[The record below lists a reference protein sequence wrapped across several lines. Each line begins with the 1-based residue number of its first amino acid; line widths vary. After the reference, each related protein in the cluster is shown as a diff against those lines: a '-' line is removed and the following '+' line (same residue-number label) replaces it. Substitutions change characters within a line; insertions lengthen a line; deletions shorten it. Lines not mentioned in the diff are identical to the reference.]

1 MTKFYRAALPLLTM
15 LVAPTAALQAGQAG
29 PDITVTAPAASEISE
44 WSARVGNAID
54 REMRYPRLLGLS
66 NSHEGT
72 VDVTFVSLAGAAALD
87 LVLPRWAALL
97 IVAGIY
103 LVLAVIA
110 VVIGRNALAA
120 PATPERTKQT
130 VKEDLEWAKHKL
142 QR

>member
-1 MTKFYRAALPLLTM
+1 MDVATDERARQGLQELLRSIGTDLSLLVRQQVAL
-15 LVAPTAALQAGQAG
+15 AK
-29 PDITVTAPAASEISE
+29 E
-44 WSARVGNAID
+44 
-54 REMRYPRLLGLS
+54 EMRGIAAEKATGGALLAAAAVFAL
-66 NSHEGT
+66 
-72 VDVTFVSLAGAAALD
+72 FVLGFASLAGAAALD

-110 VVIGRNALAA
+110 VLIGRNALAA

-130 VKEDLEWAKHKL
+130 VKEDLEWAKRKL

>member
-1 MTKFYRAALPLLTM
+1 MDVATDERARQGLQELLRSIGTDLSLLIRQQVALAKEEVRGIAAEKATGGALL
-15 LVAPTAALQAGQAG
+15 AA
-29 PDITVTAPAASEISE
+29 AAVF
-44 WSARVGNAID
+44 ALFV
-54 REMRYPRLLGLS
+54 LG
-66 NSHEGT
+66 
-72 VDVTFVSLAGAAALD
+72 FASLAGAAALD

-130 VKEDLEWAKHKL
+130 VKEDLEWAKRKL

>member
-1 MTKFYRAALPLLTM
+1 VDVATDERARQGLQELLRSIGTDLSLLIRQQVAL
-15 LVAPTAALQAGQAG
+15 AK
-29 PDITVTAPAASEISE
+29 E
-44 WSARVGNAID
+44 
-54 REMRYPRLLGLS
+54 EMRGIAAEKATGGALLAAAAVFAL
-66 NSHEGT
+66 
-72 VDVTFVSLAGAAALD
+72 FVLGFASLAGAAALD

-110 VVIGRNALAA
+110 VMIGRNALAA

-130 VKEDLEWAKHKL
+130 VKEDLEWAKRKL

>member
-1 MTKFYRAALPLLTM
+1 MDVATDERDRMRLQELIRSIGADLSLLIRQQVSLAKEEVRGIAAEKATGGALL
-15 LVAPTAALQAGQAG
+15 AA
-29 PDITVTAPAASEISE
+29 AAVF
-44 WSARVGNAID
+44 ALFV
-54 REMRYPRLLGLS
+54 LG
-66 NSHEGT
+66 
-72 VDVTFVSLAGAAALD
+72 FASLAGAAALD

>member
-1 MTKFYRAALPLLTM
+1 MDVTTDERDRLRLQELIRSIAADLSLLIRQQ
-15 LVAPTAALQAGQAG
+15 VALAK
-29 PDITVTAPAASEISE
+29 E
-44 WSARVGNAID
+44 
-54 REMRYPRLLGLS
+54 EMRGIAAEKATGGALLAAAAVFAL
-66 NSHEGT
+66 
-72 VDVTFVSLAGAAALD
+72 FVLGFASLAGAAALD

-110 VVIGRNALAA
+110 VMIGRNALAA

-130 VKEDLEWAKHKL
+130 VKEDLEWAKRKL

>member
-1 MTKFYRAALPLLTM
+1 MDVATDERARQGLQELLRSIGTDLSLLIRQQVAL
-15 LVAPTAALQAGQAG
+15 AK
-29 PDITVTAPAASEISE
+29 E
-44 WSARVGNAID
+44 
-54 REMRYPRLLGLS
+54 EMRGIAAEKATGGALLAAAAVFAL
-66 NSHEGT
+66 
-72 VDVTFVSLAGAAALD
+72 FVLGFASQAGAAALD

-110 VVIGRNALAA
+110 VLIGRNALAA

-130 VKEDLEWAKHKL
+130 VKEDLEWAKRKL

>member
-1 MTKFYRAALPLLTM
+1 MDVATDERARLRLQELIRSIGADLSLLIRQQVAL
-15 LVAPTAALQAGQAG
+15 AK
-29 PDITVTAPAASEISE
+29 E
-44 WSARVGNAID
+44 
-54 REMRYPRLLGLS
+54 EMRGIAAEKATGGALLAAAAVFAL
-66 NSHEGT
+66 
-72 VDVTFVSLAGAAALD
+72 FVLGFASLAGAAALD

-110 VVIGRNALAA
+110 VLIGRNALAA

-130 VKEDLEWAKHKL
+130 VKEDLEWAKRKL

>member
-1 MTKFYRAALPLLTM
+1 M
-15 LVAPTAALQAGQAG
+15 
-29 PDITVTAPAASEISE
+29 
-44 WSARVGNAID
+44 
-54 REMRYPRLLGLS
+54 
-66 NSHEGT
+66 
-72 VDVTFVSLAGAAALD
+72 DVTTDERDRLRLQELIRSIGADLSLLIRQQVALAKEEVRGIAAEKATGGALLAAAAVFALFVLGFASLAGAAALD

-110 VVIGRNALAA
+110 VVIGRNAIAA

>member
-1 MTKFYRAALPLLTM
+1 MDVATDERARQGLQELLRSIGTDLSLLIRQQVAL
-15 LVAPTAALQAGQAG
+15 AK
-29 PDITVTAPAASEISE
+29 E
-44 WSARVGNAID
+44 
-54 REMRYPRLLGLS
+54 EMRGIAAEKATGGALLAAAAVFALFVLG
-66 NSHEGT
+66 
-72 VDVTFVSLAGAAALD
+72 FVSLSGAAALD

-130 VKEDLEWAKHKL
+130 VKEDLEWAKRKL

>member
-1 MTKFYRAALPLLTM
+1 VDVATDERARQGLQELLRSIGTDLSLLIRQQIAL
-15 LVAPTAALQAGQAG
+15 AK
-29 PDITVTAPAASEISE
+29 E
-44 WSARVGNAID
+44 
-54 REMRYPRLLGLS
+54 EMRGIAAEKATGGALLAAAAVFAL
-66 NSHEGT
+66 
-72 VDVTFVSLAGAAALD
+72 FVLGFASLAGAAALD

-110 VVIGRNALAA
+110 VLIGRNALAA

-130 VKEDLEWAKHKL
+130 VKEDLEWAKRKL

>member
-1 MTKFYRAALPLLTM
+1 MDVATDERARQGLQELLRSIGTDVSLLIRQQVAL
-15 LVAPTAALQAGQAG
+15 AK
-29 PDITVTAPAASEISE
+29 E
-44 WSARVGNAID
+44 
-54 REMRYPRLLGLS
+54 EMRGIAAEKAAGGALLAAAAVFAL
-66 NSHEGT
+66 
-72 VDVTFVSLAGAAALD
+72 FVLGFASLAGAAALD

-110 VVIGRNALAA
+110 VLIGRNALAA

-130 VKEDLEWAKHKL
+130 VKEDLEWAKRKL

>member
-1 MTKFYRAALPLLTM
+1 MDVATDERARQGLQELLRSIGTDVSLLIRQQIAL
-15 LVAPTAALQAGQAG
+15 AK
-29 PDITVTAPAASEISE
+29 E
-44 WSARVGNAID
+44 
-54 REMRYPRLLGLS
+54 EMRGIAAEKATGGALLAAAAVFGL
-66 NSHEGT
+66 
-72 VDVTFVSLAGAAALD
+72 FVLGFASLAGAAALD

-110 VVIGRNALAA
+110 VLIGRNALAA

-130 VKEDLEWAKHKL
+130 VKEDLEWAKRKL

>member
-1 MTKFYRAALPLLTM
+1 MDVATDERDRMRLQELIRSIGADLSLLIRQQVALAKEEVRGIAAEKATGGALL
-15 LVAPTAALQAGQAG
+15 AA
-29 PDITVTAPAASEISE
+29 AAVF
-44 WSARVGNAID
+44 ALFV
-54 REMRYPRLLGLS
+54 LG
-66 NSHEGT
+66 
-72 VDVTFVSLAGAAALD
+72 FASLAGAAALD

-110 VVIGRNALAA
+110 VLIGRNALAA

>member
-1 MTKFYRAALPLLTM
+1 M
-15 LVAPTAALQAGQAG
+15 
-29 PDITVTAPAASEISE
+29 
-44 WSARVGNAID
+44 
-54 REMRYPRLLGLS
+54 
-66 NSHEGT
+66 
-72 VDVTFVSLAGAAALD
+72 DVTTDERDRLRLQELIRSIAADLSLLIRQQVALAKEEVRGIAAEKATGGALLAAAAVFALFVLGFASLAGAAALD

-110 VVIGRNALAA
+110 VLIGRNALAA

-130 VKEDLEWAKHKL
+130 VKEDLEWAKRKL

>member
-1 MTKFYRAALPLLTM
+1 MDVATDERARLRLQELIRSIGADLALLIRQQVALAKEEVRGIAAEKATGGALL
-15 LVAPTAALQAGQAG
+15 AA
-29 PDITVTAPAASEISE
+29 AAV
-44 WSARVGNAID
+44 SALFV
-54 REMRYPRLLGLS
+54 LG
-66 NSHEGT
+66 
-72 VDVTFVSLAGAAALD
+72 FASLAGAAALD

-110 VVIGRNALAA
+110 VLIGRNALAA

-130 VKEDLEWAKHKL
+130 VKEDLEWAKRKL

>member
-1 MTKFYRAALPLLTM
+1 MDVATDERARQGLQELLRSIGTDVSLLFRQQVAL
-15 LVAPTAALQAGQAG
+15 AK
-29 PDITVTAPAASEISE
+29 E
-44 WSARVGNAID
+44 
-54 REMRYPRLLGLS
+54 EMREIAAEKATGGALLAAAAVFAL
-66 NSHEGT
+66 
-72 VDVTFVSLAGAAALD
+72 FVLGFASLAGAAALD

-110 VVIGRNALAA
+110 VLIGRNALAA

-130 VKEDLEWAKHKL
+130 VKEDLEWAKRKL

>member
-1 MTKFYRAALPLLTM
+1 VDVATDERARQGLQELLRSIGTDLSLLIRQQVAL
-15 LVAPTAALQAGQAG
+15 AK
-29 PDITVTAPAASEISE
+29 E
-44 WSARVGNAID
+44 
-54 REMRYPRLLGLS
+54 EMRGIAAEKATGGALLAAAAVFAL
-66 NSHEGT
+66 
-72 VDVTFVSLAGAAALD
+72 FVLGFASLAGAAALD

-110 VVIGRNALAA
+110 VLIGRNALAT

-130 VKEDLEWAKHKL
+130 VKEDLEWAKRKL

>member
-1 MTKFYRAALPLLTM
+1 MDVATDERDRMRLQELIRSIGADLSLLIRQQVAL
-15 LVAPTAALQAGQAG
+15 AK
-29 PDITVTAPAASEISE
+29 D
-44 WSARVGNAID
+44 
-54 REMRYPRLLGLS
+54 EMRGIAAEKATGGALLAAAAGFSLFVL
-66 NSHEGT
+66 G
-72 VDVTFVSLAGAAALD
+72 FVSLAGAAALD

-130 VKEDLEWAKHKL
+130 VKEDLEWAKHRL

>member
-1 MTKFYRAALPLLTM
+1 MDVATDERDRMRLQELIRSIGADLSLLIRQQVALAKEEVRGIAAEKATGGALL
-15 LVAPTAALQAGQAG
+15 AA
-29 PDITVTAPAASEISE
+29 AAVF
-44 WSARVGNAID
+44 ALFV
-54 REMRYPRLLGLS
+54 LG
-66 NSHEGT
+66 
-72 VDVTFVSLAGAAALD
+72 FVSLAGAAALD

-110 VVIGRNALAA
+110 VVIRRNALAA

>member
-1 MTKFYRAALPLLTM
+1 M
-15 LVAPTAALQAGQAG
+15 
-29 PDITVTAPAASEISE
+29 
-44 WSARVGNAID
+44 
-54 REMRYPRLLGLS
+54 
-66 NSHEGT
+66 
-72 VDVTFVSLAGAAALD
+72 DVTTDERDRLRLQELIRSIGADLSLLIRQQVALAKDEVRGIAAEKATGGALLAAAAVFALFVLGFASLAGAAALD

-97 IVAGIY
+97 IVAGVY

-130 VKEDLEWAKHKL
+130 VKEDLEWAKRKL